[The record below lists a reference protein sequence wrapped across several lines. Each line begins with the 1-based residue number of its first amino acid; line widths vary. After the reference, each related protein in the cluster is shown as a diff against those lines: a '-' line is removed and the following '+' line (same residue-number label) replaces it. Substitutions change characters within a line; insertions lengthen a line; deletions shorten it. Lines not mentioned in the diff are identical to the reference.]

1 MSEII
6 KEFKKGDLL
15 HIDKDR
21 KAQWGFPEGYP
32 YKEDGVTIEWN
43 GNTEDLF
50 QFDFFFKVSDIILS
64 NEEIKRGTITISN
77 QTFPIREAW
86 DSLVQQGM
94 VSEDVVLLDRIVL
107 FIRKDNAVF
116 NGYIMPEHGVY
127 FHKGSDSFTSKFTN
141 EATHPIAA
149 ELLPTATTTAAG
161 TVKQAAVVANVT
173 AAPTA
178 EEFNALLKSLRDAG
192 ILATS

>member
-15 HIDKDR
+15 HIDKDG
-21 KAQWGFPEGYP
+21 KAEWGYPEGYP

-50 QFDFFFKVSDIILS
+50 QFDFYFKISDIILS
-64 NEEIKRGTITISN
+64 NEEIKRGTITTSDG
-77 QTFPIREAW
+77 TFPIREGW
-86 DSLVQQGM
+86 DNLVQYGM
-94 VSEDVVLLDRIVL
+94 VSEDVVFIDTIVL
-107 FIRKDNAVF
+107 FIRKDNAIH
-116 NGYIMPEHGVY
+116 NGYTMPEHGVY
-127 FHKGSDSFTSKFTN
+127 FHKGCDSLTSKFTN
-141 EATHPIAA
+141 EATHPISSDF
-149 ELLPTATTTAAG
+149 LPLATPTAAG
-161 TVKQAAVVANVT
+161 AIKQAATVANVA

-192 ILATS
+192 ILATE